1 MLVLGRKENQ
11 SILIGDNIRITIVG
25 RSGSS
30 IRIGVQAPVDVRVL
44 REECA
49 ARDRATQDEGAS
61 RQVDEAS
68 PAAAQLEADVAPELT
83 TGNQASPE
91 SPIGVQFGS
100 ALPPERSLLGVP
112 TLQTTLEGDLLE
124 VITAVSGV

>member
-49 ARDRATQDEGAS
+49 ARDEAHQQGAS
-61 RQVDEAS
+61 RQIDRSSPQAESENREAAS
-68 PAAAQLEADVAPELT
+68 QDGSQVPAVEPH
-83 TGNQASPE
+83 G
-91 SPIGVQFGS
+91 
-100 ALPPERSLLGVP
+100 RSMLAVP

>member
-30 IRIGVQAPVDVRVL
+30 IRIGVEAPVDVRVL

-49 ARDRATQDEGAS
+49 VRDGAQGGEASCQQDAS
-61 RQVDEAS
+61 RQLDRPSPQSGSESAS
-68 PAAAQLEADVAPELT
+68 DAGLRPASGIECVEGPSSGEPQ
-83 TGNQASPE
+83 G
-91 SPIGVQFGS
+91 
-100 ALPPERSLLGVP
+100 RSMLVVP

>member
-49 ARDRATQDEGAS
+49 AREEATQDEGAS
-61 RQVDEAS
+61 RQIDRSS
-68 PAAAQLEADVAPELT
+68 PVAAPLEADVATDPSQ
-83 TGNQASPE
+83 GNQASPE
-91 SPIGVQFGS
+91 TPVAVQLGGT
-100 ALPPERSLLGVP
+100 LPPERSLLSVP